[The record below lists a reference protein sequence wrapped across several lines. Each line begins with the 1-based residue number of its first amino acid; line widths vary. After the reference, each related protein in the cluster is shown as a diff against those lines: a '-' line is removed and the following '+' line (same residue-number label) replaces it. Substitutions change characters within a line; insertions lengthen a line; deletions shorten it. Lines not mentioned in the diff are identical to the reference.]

1 MRRLDSITD
10 STDMSLCKLWEIIKD
25 RGTWHAIGYGV
36 MKTQIQLATTKK

>member
-36 MKTQIQLATTKK
+36 TKTQIQLSG